1 MAIPLDQRLAR
12 VLVAP
17 LKRSPV
23 TPNQI
28 TALSL
33 GLALAA
39 GALFST
45 GSARAAAWAA
55 GLFALARFLD
65 HADGELARLK
75 GSASRFG
82 YYFDYAVGAVS
93 SAALFVGIGIG
104 FQQGVLGQWSVAAA
118 RRLRAG
124 RRNLPGRPHH
134 VARRARLVLHPR
146 RIRSD
151 ALLPLDARAL
161 PPCRARA
168 RGLLALIGRNPAQ
181 EWLSIPLPQWGER
194 AGSLQPSPS
203 AGGKGSISSDQS

>member
-104 FQQGVLGQWSVAAA
+104 FQQGVLGQWSVAAGWLAAAAALIAMALGVGADALRGGEAGGYPALGGFELEDGIYLVAPITWLGGLGWFFILAASGQMLFCLWMLA
-118 RRLRAG
+118 RYLRAE
-124 RRNLPGRPHH
+124 P
-134 VARRARLVLHPR
+134 V
-146 RIRSD
+146 
-151 ALLPLDARAL
+151 
-161 PPCRARA
+161 
-168 RGLLALIGRNPAQ
+168 PAA
-181 EWLSIPLPQWGER
+181 S
-194 AGSLQPSPS
+194 
-203 AGGKGSISSDQS
+203 